1 MSDGSLSQDEID
13 ALLQGSGDVDF
24 GETPAA
30 GGSGG
35 LGNQE
40 IQAFAK
46 LMDETLDSQAS
57 IFSML
62 LSKTVTV
69 RDPKVN
75 NQSLQDIAGNL
86 GNMAVQ
92 VSVGLNGAVSGPH
105 TFFIQGEAAQKI
117 AGPMMG
123 EDQLELDD
131 AAVNAL
137 QEAFSQVTGNIATTL
152 GNKTGGTIMTDP
164 AEGTLVESGDVSFP
178 EDNPVTVSYELGI
191 EGEGNYTIYE
201 AFSPDT
207 VKAILEAAG
216 LGGTQAPQ
224 AAAAGGGGGGNPFAA
239 GGQSQGGFD
248 GGGGGMNPF
257 SSGPGE
263 PDVQAVQFP
272 GLQQQNVP
280 SEHGNIGLLMDVSME
295 MTVELG
301 RTKWLIRDILGM
313 AEGTIVQLDKLSGE
327 PVDILVNNK
336 PIAKGEVVVIDENFG
351 VRVTEIVSG
360 MDRLGNLK

>member
-24 GETPAA
+24 GESQGGA
-30 GGSGG
+30 GGAGG
-35 LGNQE
+35 GFGNAE
-40 IQAFAK
+40 LEAFRK
-46 LMDETLDSQAS
+46 ILDETLDSQAS

-69 RDPKVN
+69 QNPKVTARN
-75 NQSLQDIAGNL
+75 LNDFAGSLE
-86 GNMAVQ
+86 NMVVQ

-105 TFFIQGEAAQKI
+105 VFFVIPEAAQKI
-117 AGPMMG
+117 SGPMMG
-123 EDQLELDD
+123 EEQMELDE

-137 QEAFSQVTGNIATTL
+137 QEAFSQITGSIATAI
-152 GNKTGGTIMTDP
+152 GNKLGGTIMTDP
-164 AEGTLVESGDVSFP
+164 PEGNLTESGNISFP
-178 EDNPVTVSYELGI
+178 TDNLVTVAYQLGI
-191 EGEGNYTIYE
+191 EGEGNYTLYE

-207 VKAILEAAG
+207 VQEILNAAG
-216 LGGTQAPQ
+216 AGQSQSPQ
-224 AAAAGGGGGGNPFAA
+224 PAGGGQFQA
-239 GGQSQGGFD
+239 GGQQP
-248 GGGGGMNPF
+248 GGGQEGMSPF
-257 SSGPGE
+257 SSGPGD

-272 GLQQQNVP
+272 GLQQQQGATADQ
-280 SEHGNIGLLMDVSME
+280 GNIGLLMDVSME

-313 AEGTIVQLDKLSGE
+313 AEGTIIQLDKLSGE

-336 PIAKGEVVVIDENFG
+336 PIAKGEVVVIDKNFG

-360 MDRLGNLK
+360 MDRLGNIQ

>member
-24 GETPAA
+24 GETPSAE
-30 GGSGG
+30 GGAG
-35 LGNQE
+35 LGSQE
-40 IQAFAK
+40 IRAFSK

-75 NQSLQDIAGNL
+75 TRSLQDIAGNL

-92 VSVGLNGAVSGPH
+92 VTVGLNGAVSGPH
-105 TFFIQGEAAQKI
+105 AFFVQGEAAQKI

-123 EDQLELDD
+123 EEQLELDD

-137 QEAFSQVTGNIATTL
+137 QEAFSQITGNIATTL

-164 AEGTLVESGDVSFP
+164 AEGTLVESGDLSFS

-201 AFSPDT
+201 VFSPDT
-207 VKAILEAAG
+207 VQAILEAAG
-216 LGGTQAPQ
+216 LGSSPAPQ
-224 AAAAGGGGGGNPFAA
+224 AAAGGGGGNPFAA
-239 GGQSQGGFD
+239 GGQSQGGFG

-257 SSGPGE
+257 STGPGE

-280 SEHGNIGLLMDVSME
+280 SEQGNIGLLMDVSME